1 MLLGFPAPSDAA
13 ADDDDG
19 ALGPPC
25 CTRLNPAYRAL
36 AHALLP
42 DGGATLLGER
52 AARGAGG
59 AADAFER
66 DLARFSLAR
75 GDAPAISRARARAAR
90 LGGADA
96 LLRGLLAFEPRARPT
111 LRDALLSRVFEP
123 LREDAA
129 SGAAAR
135 AAAAADDAPSALS
148 PAAEGATRLD
158 FMAFHASRAASSVDG
173 GLVAP
178 AAAAARDGAR
188 RDGAVEFPPDL

>member
-42 DGGATLLGER
+42 DGGAALLGER

-123 LREDAA
+123 LRE
-129 SGAAAR
+129 GA
-135 AAAAADDAPSALS
+135 AAAAADDAPL
-148 PAAEGATRLD
+148 AAEGAQRLD
-158 FMAFHASRAASSVDG
+158 FMAFHASRAAASVDG

-178 AAAAARDGAR
+178 AAASAAAASAARDDARDDGGAV
-188 RDGAVEFPPDL
+188 VEFPPDL